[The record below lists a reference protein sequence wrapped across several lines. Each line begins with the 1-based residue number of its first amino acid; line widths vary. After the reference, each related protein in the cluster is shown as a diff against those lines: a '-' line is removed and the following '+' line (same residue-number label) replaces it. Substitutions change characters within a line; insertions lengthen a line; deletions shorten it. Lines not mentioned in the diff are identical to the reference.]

1 MSGSVWYSILMSMTL
16 RAGLQRS
23 PSRRDHLAYLNQ
35 YSGCLQVFRG
45 NGILGGG
52 VFGGGDGRWL
62 LEGIVNGVCFSDE
75 LG

>member
-1 MSGSVWYSILMSMTL
+1 VSGSVWYSILMSMTL
-16 RAGLQRS
+16 RAGSQRS

-52 VFGGGDGRWL
+52 VFRGGDGRWVD
-62 LEGIVNGVCFSDE
+62 GRYSNGVCFSDE